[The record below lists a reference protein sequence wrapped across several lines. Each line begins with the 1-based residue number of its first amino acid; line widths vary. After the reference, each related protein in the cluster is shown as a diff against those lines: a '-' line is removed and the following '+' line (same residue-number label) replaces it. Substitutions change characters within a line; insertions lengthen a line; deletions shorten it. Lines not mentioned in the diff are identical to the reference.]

1 MEELLFPYPAHER
14 LHRQLAFIMETDK
27 LKTILRQ
34 SYISD
39 RTRREN
45 DAEHTWAL
53 TLMAITLAEH
63 ANMPELNVLHVLKML
78 IVHDLVE
85 IDAGDTF
92 AYDTAG
98 HADKEERETAAA
110 KRLFGMLPEDQGEA
124 YFALWREFED
134 RQTPEARFA
143 AAIDRL
149 HPMLLNYQTEGV
161 AWKTHQVHAGMVRE
175 RNHSITEGS
184 EALFAYALELIQRA
198 VEQGYLYDEPTPEAD

>member
-1 MEELLFPYPAHER
+1 MDLLFPYPAHER
-14 LHRQLAFIMETDK
+14 LGKQLAFIMETDK

-39 RTRREN
+39 GTRREN
-45 DAEHTWAL
+45 DAEHTWGL

-63 ANMPELNVLHVLKML
+63 ANMPELDLLRVLKML

-98 HADKEERETAAA
+98 HADKVERETAAA
-110 KRLFGMLPEDQGEA
+110 KRLFGMLPEDQSEA
-124 YFALWREFED
+124 FFALWREFED

-143 AAIDRL
+143 AAVDRL
-149 HPMLLNYQTEGV
+149 HPMLLNYQTGGK

-175 RNHSITEGS
+175 RNRSIADGS
-184 EALFAYALELIQRA
+184 VALFQYALELIRQA
-198 VEQGYLYDEPTPEAD
+198 VADGRLLDEPQPGGE